1 MKIQR
6 RDLGRLALGATASIA
21 AARALAPEAQAAQY
35 RGPKVILVR
44 FGGGVRRRETIEQA
58 HTYAPYFR
66 NVLARRGVLIPNVTI
81 DDLKDV
87 DTSHAEG
94 TLNLLTGRYSAYS
107 KVGSRGLAPL
117 LEPNQPSLFEYVRKT
132 FDIPAHQALLVNGE
146 DRPQEEYLTYGGHK
160 HYGVAYRSE
169 VIGLFRYKL
178 HKLKRIVETHN
189 GSEEIR
195 EKAAVELRKLK
206 SFDYRGAAARSS
218 RVMDRFWDNWRTHYG
233 DSGLKNPRGDRLL
246 TELAVRAIR
255 QLRPRLMMIN
265 YQDPDYVHW
274 GNASHYTRA
283 IAVIDQ
289 GLQRLVET
297 VDADPEYRDD
307 TVFVIVP
314 DCGRDAN
321 PFMSVPYQHHF
332 NSRSAHE
339 IFALVFG
346 AGVVRNRVLD
356 KPVDQTSLAATIGAL
371 MGFKVRA
378 AEGRTLA
385 EIMI

>member
-1 MKIQR
+1 MRFDR
-6 RDLGRLALGATASIA
+6 RQIGKLAVGATTTLASGALLSHSAA
-21 AARALAPEAQAAQY
+21 AARY
-35 RGPKVILVR
+35 RGLIVILVR
-44 FGGGVRRRETIEQA
+44 FGGGVRRRETVDQA

-66 NVLARRGVLIPNVTI
+66 NVLSKRGVLIPNVTI
-81 DDLKDV
+81 DELKDV

-94 TLNLLTGRYSAYS
+94 TLNLLTGRYQAYS

-117 LEPNQPSLFEYVRKT
+117 LEPSEPSLFEYLRKT

-178 HKLKRIVETHN
+178 HKFKRMLES
-189 GSEEIR
+189 GALD
-195 EKAAVELRKLK
+195 EKQRQKITTDFEKLK
-206 SFDYRGAAARSS
+206 SFDYRGSASRPS
-218 RVMDRFWDNWRTHYG
+218 RVMDRFWDDWRRQYG

-283 IAVIDQ
+283 IAIIDQ

-297 VDADPEYRDD
+297 VDSDPEYRND

-314 DCGRDAN
+314 ACGRDAN
-321 PFMSVPYQHHF
+321 PFMSVPYQRHF

-339 IFALVFG
+339 IFAHVFG
-346 AGVVRNRVLD
+346 AGVVRNRILD
-356 KPVDQTSLAATIGAL
+356 KPVEQTSLASTIGAL
-371 MGFKVRA
+371 MGFRMKA
-378 AEGRTLA
+378 AEGRVLS
-385 EIMI
+385 EIIT